1 MTDEVHV
8 VVSES
13 GSPVCVTPDHETAVD
28 ALIAVGRGASL
39 YEGVEVIGQ
48 NGGGDA

>member
-1 MTDEVHV
+1 MIDDVHV

-13 GSPVCVTPDHETAVD
+13 GSPVCVTPDHETAVA
-28 ALIAVGRGASL
+28 ALIAAGGGASM
-39 YEGVEVIGQ
+39 YEGVEVTGQ